1 MGLKRGAW
9 RWNGWGFED
18 QSYGLSEARTRH
30 LVGQLSA
37 RLDVRFVPQAKA
49 VPIDQAELPASRLRK
64 EALASLA
71 LLLEP
76 ARVHASNY
84 ERAYHAAGKSLPD
97 ILRTR
102 SGKLERAPDAV
113 AYPRNAAEVAALLSW
128 AEAHGVSVIPFG
140 GGSSVVGGVDPICPA
155 DKCAVLTLDT
165 SLLDQLLEVD
175 AESLTATFQAGIDGP
190 SLERALAPHG
200 FTLGHF
206 PQSFEHSTLGGWIA
220 ARSSGQQ
227 SDGYGG
233 IDALL
238 VSAKLVTPRGELVT
252 LRVPRR
258 AVGPELNAMVLGSE
272 GTLGVIVE
280 ATVRVR
286 PKPHV
291 QDIRGMLFR
300 DLSAGIRAIR
310 AFSGAGLPM
319 TMMRLSDAQETE
331 LSLLLREDPAR
342 SFDASALFLNAMR
355 RFGYREQ
362 RALLLFGVEGDS
374 HGEVALSMHKAHAL
388 GIAQGGLPLGSGPG
402 ESWKKDRFRNPYLRD
417 LLLDQGAAI
426 DTLETAFEWSRLEFG
441 HRQVIEA
448 LKRAA
453 QEEAGGGFAMG
464 HISHSYADGACVY
477 FIVIYPVASVDPLG
491 QWRRIKRAATSAI
504 VAAGGTLSHHH
515 GIGID
520 HAPWLA
526 EEHGALGMAALR
538 ALKGTLDPASIMNPG
553 KLL

>member
-1 MGLKRGAW
+1 MGLKRALW

-18 QSYGLSEARTRH
+18 QSYGLDEARTRY
-30 LVGQLSA
+30 LVEQLAA
-37 RLDVRFVPQAKA
+37 RMGVSFVPQSKA
-49 VPIDQAELPASRLRK
+49 VPIDQVVLPPSRLRA
-64 EALASLA
+64 ETVAGLAR
-71 LLLEP
+71 LLEP
-76 ARVHASNY
+76 ERVHTSKY

-113 AYPRNAAEVAALLSW
+113 AYPRNSAEVAAVLSW
-128 AEAHGVSVIPFG
+128 AEAQGVSVIPFG
-140 GGSSVVGGVDPICPA
+140 GGSSVVGGVDPICPP
-155 DKCAVLTLDT
+155 DKGAVLTLDT

-258 AVGPELNAMVLGSE
+258 SVGPELNALVLGSE

-280 ATVRVR
+280 ATLRVR
-286 PKPHV
+286 PKPRV
-291 QDIRGMLFR
+291 QDIRAMLFR
-300 DLSAGIRAIR
+300 DLSAGLRAIR
-310 AFSGAGLPM
+310 ALSAAGLPM
-319 TMMRLSDAQETE
+319 TMMRLSDARETE
-331 LSLLLREDPAR
+331 LSLLLRKRPER
-342 SFDASALFLNAMR
+342 SFDPNELFMAGVR
-355 RFGYREQ
+355 RLGYADQ

-374 HGEVALSMHKAHAL
+374 HAQTALSMHKAHLL
-388 GIAQGGLPLGSGPG
+388 GLAQGGLPLGSGPG
-402 ESWKKDRFRNPYLRD
+402 ESWKTDRFKNPYLRD
-417 LLLDQGAAI
+417 HLLDQGVAI
-426 DTLETAFEWSRLEFG
+426 DTLETAFEWSQLERG
-441 HRQVIEA
+441 HRHVLAA
-448 LKRAA
+448 LEDAA
-453 QEEAGGGFAMG
+453 RVHAGGGFAMG

-477 FIVIYPVASVDPLG
+477 FIVIYPVASVNALE
-491 QWRRIKRAATSAI
+491 QWREIKRAATSAI
-504 VAAGGTLSHHH
+504 VAAGGTISHHH
-515 GIGID
+515 GVGTD
-520 HAPWLA
+520 HAAWL
-526 EEHGALGMAALR
+526 EQEHGALGMSALR
-538 ALKGTLDPASIMNPG
+538 ALKNTLDPASIMNPG